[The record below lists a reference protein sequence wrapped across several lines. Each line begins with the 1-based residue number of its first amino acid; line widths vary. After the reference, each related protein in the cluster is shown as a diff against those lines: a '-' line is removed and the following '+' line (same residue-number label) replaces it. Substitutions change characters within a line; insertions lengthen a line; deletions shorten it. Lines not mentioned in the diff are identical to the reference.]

1 MESVPTLIV
10 VPVRAERAED
20 IEPFLQTLVSL
31 RTTAPESMVLVV
43 DDRSPAAH
51 AQLLEAAAEEL
62 DAAYVL
68 QEDGEGTSAA
78 INVGLTAAAGHG
90 MDACIVAPGVI
101 LDRAGWLS
109 RLRARTGTDGA
120 TAAVAGGA
128 VIEPTGLI
136 RQAGYFFSLYRRLWS
151 ARLAR
156 VPESLLDVHAALL
169 CPVSSELQLI
179 RHQWIE
185 SVGTYDE
192 LLEGPHAALDYCL
205 RVSQAGGQCVL
216 EPSVRA
222 RALELGEGEPDDT
235 TPSARRLRV
244 KHVGVSFQQWAP
256 EVI

>member
-31 RTTAPESMVLVV
+31 QATAPESMILVV
-43 DDRSPAAH
+43 DDHSPASH
-51 AQLLEAAAEEL
+51 AQLLEAAADEL

-68 QEDGEGTSAA
+68 QQDGHGLSAA

-90 MDACIVAPGVI
+90 LDACIVAAGVVF
-101 LDRAGWLS
+101 DSAGWLE
-109 RLRARTGTDGA
+109 RLRARTGTNGGP
-120 TAAVAGGA
+120 AAVAGGA

-136 RQAGYFFSLYRRLWS
+136 RQAGYFFSLFRRSWS

-156 VPESLLDVHAALL
+156 VPEPLLDVHAALV
-169 CPVSSELQLI
+169 CPISSELQLI
-179 RHQWIE
+179 RREWIE

-192 LLEGPHAALDYCL
+192 LLDGSHAALDYCL
-205 RVSQAGGQCVL
+205 RVSQAGGQCVF
-216 EPSVRA
+216 EPTVRA
-222 RALELGEGEPDDT
+222 RALALGEGEPDDT
-235 TPSARRLRV
+235 TPAARRLRV
-244 KHVGVSFQQWAP
+244 KHVGVSFQPWAP